1 MAGIF
6 HPDSKLMRLMTG
18 ITNLVCL
25 NLLWIICCIPI
36 ITAGAA
42 TTAMYSVLFAYITG
56 QDDAVLKPFFRAFRN
71 NFRQATFLW
80 ILHLLVAALMAAG
93 VFYMTLG
100 VETFV
105 KVIFGIALFVY
116 AAAAS
121 YCYPLLARYDT
132 TSKAILMN
140 SITLSCRHLLNSLC
154 VVALNALP
162 VVLILLAPK
171 AFWQTIL
178 AWTLIGFSLSAW
190 LNAKIL
196 LTVFQKYE
204 KKEEEE

>member
-1 MAGIF
+1 
-6 HPDSKLMRLMTG
+6 
-18 ITNLVCL
+18 
-25 NLLWIICCIPI
+25 
-36 ITAGAA
+36 
-42 TTAMYSVLFAYITG
+42 
-56 QDDAVLKPFFRAFRN
+56 
-71 NFRQATFLW
+71 
-80 ILHLLVAALMAAG
+80 
-93 VFYMTLG
+93 
-100 VETFV
+100 
-105 KVIFGIALFVY
+105 
-116 AAAAS
+116 
-121 YCYPLLARYDT
+121 
-132 TSKAILMN
+132 MN
-140 SITLSCRHLLNSLC
+140 SIPLSCRHLRNSRC

>member
-71 NFRQATFLW
+71 NFRQATSSLSGKRS
-80 ILHLLVAALMAAG
+80 M
-93 VFYMTLG
+93 
-100 VETFV
+100 
-105 KVIFGIALFVY
+105 
-116 AAAAS
+116 
-121 YCYPLLARYDT
+121 PLLFSYQPLRPT
-132 TSKAILMN
+132 T
-140 SITLSCRHLLNSLC
+140 
-154 VVALNALP
+154 
-162 VVLILLAPK
+162 
-171 AFWQTIL
+171 
-178 AWTLIGFSLSAW
+178 
-190 LNAKIL
+190 
-196 LTVFQKYE
+196 
-204 KKEEEE
+204 